1 MKPIHRLKIFMRS
14 TGMNMREF
22 AASINVPYESL
33 RTAFKRESDLSTE
46 TLANI
51 KKGHPDIS
59 IDWLV
64 LGQESEIRKDQKK
77 QLIVEAD
84 LLFVYDL
91 LDNLQVQD
99 GEESK
104 LKDVKREIVKLFS
117 VHSKLK
123 DDMAELRNITNRK
136 E

>member
-1 MKPIHRLKIFMRS
+1 MLS

-22 AASINVPYESL
+22 ATSIDMPYESL
-33 RTAFKRESDLSTE
+33 RTAFKRESDLNTE
-46 TLANI
+46 TLAGI
-51 KKGHPDIS
+51 KRGHPEIS

-64 LGQESEIRKDQKK
+64 LGQESETRPDHKK
-77 QLIVEAD
+77 KLIVEAD

-91 LDNLQVQD
+91 LDNLKVHD
-99 GEESK
+99 GEEAK
-104 LKDVKREIVKLFS
+104 LKDVKREIVKLFA

-136 E
+136 D

>member
-1 MKPIHRLKIFMRS
+1 MLS

-22 AASINVPYESL
+22 ATSINMPYESL

-46 TLANI
+46 TLASI
-51 KKGHPDIS
+51 KRGHPDIS

-64 LGQESEIRKDQKK
+64 LGQESEAKHDQKK
-77 QLIVEAD
+77 RLIVEAD
-84 LLFVYDL
+84 LLLVYDL
-91 LDNLQVQD
+91 LDNLKVHD
-99 GEESK
+99 GEEAK

-136 E
+136 D